1 MPCLAIVEDDRYL
14 AEILGAAT
22 NQAGWRCVQF
32 WNVADALD
40 HDKLKDFDLALVDV
54 VTPRKDAFEFIAAMV
69 ERKLRIPIALT
80 SVHWEYLRLAASL
93 AQSHRIDLR
102 CVLPKPITIDR
113 FKKILSNFTQDQPHH
128 PIASPN
134 RILLEK

>member
-1 MPCLAIVEDDRYL
+1 MPCLAIVEDDRFL
-14 AEILGAAT
+14 AEILRTAA

-32 WNVADALD
+32 WDVADALD
-40 HDKLKDFDLALVDV
+40 HDRLNVFDLALVDV

-69 ERKLRIPIALT
+69 ERRLRIPLALT

-102 CVLPKPITIDR
+102 CVLPKPITIDH
-113 FKKILSNFTQDQPHH
+113 FKKTLSNVPKDQPDH
-128 PIASPN
+128 PVASPN
-134 RILLEK
+134 GILLEK